1 MTILTTLGNAF
12 SGLSANQRAIDV
24 VSNNVANLS
33 NANYARETI
42 ALSARSYGGLAGGVK
57 IDAVER
63 QIDLFLERQRLANTA
78 GLSSAKAE
86 ADYMAEIETALSA
99 GGEAGRLDATLS
111 DFRAAATAAIASPS
125 DQVLRQNVVLS
136 ARRLATRLNQI
147 SIKLEALRRQADER
161 LRADSV
167 TIKDLAQRL
176 ARLNAEIAARAG
188 DPPGI
193 RNLQDQRDAVVA
205 AMAEIASLSR
215 LDREGRDVAVF
226 IGQGRALVDGRAAK
240 VVAIDRTDGFGA
252 LTVGGAD
259 VTDDIQSGRISAHAG
274 VRDRI
279 IPAILASLDQLAG
292 QVATIV
298 NSVNN
303 SGVSSTR
310 RSEFSSAVEATD
322 FSAVDL
328 AKHDIVLL
336 NAEGRVLRNLT
347 NEFALPQVTTLA
359 GLKEAFDTILKQ
371 DGRRLF
377 NISVDNGL
385 LSISV
390 NPEGPAQGLYFDILS
405 PRDERS
411 FKGLFHL
418 DDVFVGIKGASRTV
432 FSSAGGANSDGK
444 GRLTLSS
451 PGPAQPERMVGQ
463 EITLTGG
470 TGQGQRRR
478 VTGYDAVNRQFIL
491 DTAWTTVPNA
501 TTRFRLDRPDA
512 RSISVRTDLI
522 ANPERLAHGSY
533 TAADFGRPSP
543 DFKPGAVQA
552 ATASSLT
559 VNAAHNTALAAGVLI
574 TIISGPGA
582 GQSRRV
588 AGVADSTATLETA
601 WSVTPTAQSRYAIGT
616 FTDLVGTTVGLSG
629 DSRSLEELSKRLE
642 ADFDVLLPGRHYSTS
657 LAGLSRDIA
666 AEHTARV
673 SQGEAQRDEAEAV
686 GRELDQRRGAVSGVN
701 LDEEMAQLISLQ
713 NAYSASARILST
725 CDELYKTLI
734 QM

>member
-1 MTILTTLGNAF
+1 LTLLATLGNAF
-12 SGLSANQRAIDV
+12 SGLSASQRAIDV

-33 NANYARETI
+33 NANYARETT
-42 ALSARSYGGLAGGVK
+42 ALSARTYGGLAGGVN

-78 GLSSAKAE
+78 SSSSATVE
-86 ADYMAEIETALSA
+86 ADYMADIEAALSA
-99 GGEAGRLDATLS
+99 SGDDGRLDATLS

-147 SIKLEALRRQADER
+147 SIKLDAIRRQADER

-167 TIKDLAQRL
+167 TIQDFAQRL

-252 LTVGGAD
+252 LTIDGAD

-279 IPAILASLDQLAG
+279 VPAILASLDQLAG

-310 RSEFSSAVEATD
+310 RSEFSSTIAVTD
-322 FSAVDL
+322 FSAIDL

-336 NAEGRVLRNLT
+336 NAEGRVVRNLT
-347 NEFALPQVTTLA
+347 DEFALPQVTTLA
-359 GLKEAFDTILKQ
+359 DLKEAFDSILQQGGK
-371 DGRRLF
+371 RIF
-377 NISVDNGL
+377 NVSVDNGL

-390 NPEGPAQGLYFDILS
+390 NPEGPAKDLYFDILS

-418 DDVFVGIKGASRTV
+418 DDVFVGIEGASRTV

-463 EITLTGG
+463 EITLSG
-470 TGQGQRRR
+470 GQRRR

-491 DTAWTTVPNA
+491 DTTWTTVPDS

-533 TAADFGRPSP
+533 AVADFGLPSP
-543 DFKPGAVQA
+543 DFASGTVQA

-559 VNAAHNTALAAGVLI
+559 VEPAHETALAAGVLI

-588 AGVADSTATLETA
+588 SEVADSAATLETA

-616 FTDLVGTTVGLSG
+616 FANLVGTSVGLSG
-629 DSRSLEELSKRLE
+629 DSRSLEELSRRLE
-642 ADFDVLLPGRHYSTS
+642 ADFDVLLPDRRYSTS
-657 LAGLSRDIA
+657 LAGLARDIA
-666 AEHTARV
+666 AEHTTRV
-673 SQGEAQRDEAEAV
+673 TQAAAQRDEAEAV
-686 GRELDQRRGAVSGVN
+686 GSELDQRRGAVSGVN

-713 NAYSASARILST
+713 NAYTASARVLST